1 MHKLNVLILG
11 SSSFINT
18 LNELKTH
25 LKFNPLSAGSK
36 NYHDAILFQDEV
48 LKDKK
53 QNNIIMSSSA
63 IKICVSKKKEKL
75 SIYDS
80 SIELPSTL
88 KEINS
93 VVENIAAK
101 KKFSKNSSIEIKGY
115 LLDKNEKK
123 LSKFQDHIILTEKEI
138 QLLEIF
144 LKSRK
149 PVTKNEILSSVWKY
163 VAETDTHTVE
173 THIYRLR
180 KKISDKFMDEKFI
193 INNKN
198 GYSL

>member
-53 QNNIIMSSSA
+53 QNNIIMSSGA

-80 SIELPSTL
+80 SLELPSTL

-93 VVENIAAK
+93 VV
-101 KKFSKNSSIEIKGY
+101 
-115 LLDKNEKK
+115 
-123 LSKFQDHIILTEKEI
+123 
-138 QLLEIF
+138 
-144 LKSRK
+144 
-149 PVTKNEILSSVWKY
+149 
-163 VAETDTHTVE
+163 
-173 THIYRLR
+173 
-180 KKISDKFMDEKFI
+180 
-193 INNKN
+193 
-198 GYSL
+198 